1 MIAAPRRVL
10 IVEDELLIALSI
22 ADILDEAGFET
33 VGPAG
38 TVREAVALAQSEALD
53 AALLDIELAGLDVY
67 PAAAILAARQIPFA
81 FVSSRPRDQIKEAF
95 AARPLLAKPFATTD
109 IEALVAGLIQP

>member
-1 MIAAPRRVL
+1 MGPGKGSQAFQEERPRRPLIGPIMIAAPRRVL

-38 TVREAVALAQSEALD
+38 TVREWA
-53 AALLDIELAGLDVY
+53 
-67 PAAAILAARQIPFA
+67 
-81 FVSSRPRDQIKEAF
+81 
-95 AARPLLAKPFATTD
+95 ATTTMS
-109 IEALVAGLIQP
+109 G